1 MLGGR
6 ASLLPVDHMLCL
18 QKKENANDA
27 LTVLHKRDVMAH
39 FWKLVVLKKSLVVS
53 RVARCAV
60 IVLRTRHK

>member
-1 MLGGR
+1 MPVVEQTSPRDGDQKRSAFRIDSVASMLGGR

-39 FWKLVVLKKSLVVS
+39 F
-53 RVARCAV
+53 
-60 IVLRTRHK
+60 

>member
-39 FWKLVVLKKSLVVS
+39 F
-53 RVARCAV
+53 
-60 IVLRTRHK
+60 